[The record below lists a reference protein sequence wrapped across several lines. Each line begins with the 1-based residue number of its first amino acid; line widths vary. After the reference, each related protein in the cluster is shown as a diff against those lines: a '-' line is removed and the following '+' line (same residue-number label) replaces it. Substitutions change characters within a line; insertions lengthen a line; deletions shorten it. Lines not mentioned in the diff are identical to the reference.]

1 MRTRMRIFVAFVAAA
16 LCCAYIA
23 QGQNREK
30 VADTV
35 KKAPPAAGLAAP
47 ATQKPADPA
56 KKPTGTA
63 KPADTAKPAAT
74 KPAAPPAPVAS
85 PDEKAIR
92 ASAEAFTKLYNDHD
106 AKGLAALFSPNAE
119 MIDED
124 GLVTKGRDEIL
135 KEFEKVFKTNPKS
148 SMVVDIESV
157 RVLTSN
163 LGIEEGTARSKDSP
177 DDNEDITNYV
187 AIHVKTDGKWLLAC
201 VRDWDVPPD
210 ELPPHERLEL
220 EMSWLVGDWIDE
232 SPDSVVHTVCK
243 WHDNGNF
250 LMQEFVVQVAGEI
263 AMSGTMRIGWD
274 AVHKQFRSW
283 VFDSHGGYSEGLWL
297 RDGNDWV
304 VKMQGATATGETASS
319 TNMYRRIDNDTIAWQ
334 SVDRVVDGQR
344 QDDIPPIVVKRKPP
358 QPAE

>member
-1 MRTRMRIFVAFVAAA
+1 MRIIVAFVAVA
-16 LCCAYIA
+16 LGCAFIA

-30 VADTV
+30 VTDTV
-35 KKAPPAAGLAAP
+35 KKPPAAAGAAAQ
-47 ATQKPADPA
+47 ATQKPADTA
-56 KKPTGTA
+56 KKPAGTA
-63 KPADTAKPAAT
+63 KPADTAKSAAT
-74 KPAAPPAPVAS
+74 KPVAPAAPVES
-85 PDEKAIR
+85 PDEKAIK

-124 GLVTKGRDEIL
+124 GLVTKGRDAIL
-135 KEFEKVFKTNPKS
+135 TEFEKVFKETPKA

-177 DDNEDITNYV
+177 DDSEDITNYV

-201 VRDWDVPPD
+201 VRDWDVPAD
-210 ELPPHERLEL
+210 ELPPHDRLEL
-220 EMSWLVGDWIDE
+220 DMSWLIGDWIDE
-232 SPDSVVHTVCK
+232 SPDAVVHTVCK

-297 RDGNDWV
+297 RDGDDWV

-319 TNMYRRIDNDTIAWQ
+319 TNMYRRIDDGTIAWQ
-334 SVDRVVDGQR
+334 SVDRVVDGDR
-344 QDDIPPIVVKRKPP
+344 QDDIAPIVVKRKPP

>member
-1 MRTRMRIFVAFVAAA
+1 MRTKSRIVIASIVGA
-16 LCCAYIA
+16 LCGAYFA
-23 QGQNREK
+23 HGQIREK
-30 VADTV
+30 PTDSIRTAVKSVPRATPRADANEASVAPNDAVESAKSSNT
-35 KKAPPAAGLAAP
+35 KAPE
-47 ATQKPADPA
+47 
-56 KKPTGTA
+56 
-63 KPADTAKPAAT
+63 
-74 KPAAPPAPVAS
+74 S

-92 ASAEAFTKLYNDHD
+92 ASAEAFTKHYNNHD

-135 KEFEKVFKTNPKS
+135 KEFEKVFKEHPKS

-187 AIHVKTDGKWLLAC
+187 CIHVKTDGKWLLAC

-210 ELPPHERLEL
+210 ELPPHDRLEL
-220 EMSWLVGDWIDE
+220 EMSWLIGDWIDE

-297 RDGNDWV
+297 RDGEDWV
-304 VKMQGATATGETASS
+304 VKMQGATASGETASS
-319 TNMYRRIDNDTIAWQ
+319 TNMYRRIDDDTIAWQ
-334 SVDRVVDGQR
+334 SVDRVVDGDR